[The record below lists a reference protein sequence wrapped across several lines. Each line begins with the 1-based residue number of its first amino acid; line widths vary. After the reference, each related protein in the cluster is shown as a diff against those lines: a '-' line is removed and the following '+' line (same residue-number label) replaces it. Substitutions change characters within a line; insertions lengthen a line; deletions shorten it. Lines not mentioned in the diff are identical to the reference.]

1 MNAVVSPV
9 TDDLLRQYDV
19 SGPRYTSYPTADRFV
34 EAFVATDYAQALTQ
48 RRSGASA
55 LALPLSLYVHI
66 PFCESL
72 CYYCACNKIITKHHE
87 KAAEYL
93 RYLTREVELHTQLI
107 GTGQS
112 VSQLHLGGGSPTFLT
127 DDELRSLMAMLKRN
141 FSFAPGGEYSIE
153 IDPRTID
160 EKRLGA
166 RLGGNA
172 VKQTRVVAWR
182 EGFALAGVIC
192 ASVLPTV
199 IGWAATTLG
208 LGLGLALGLALL
220 ARAPR
225 AGDASGGPA
234 HVTPFGADS
243 NSNAAA
249 LVWRTPGFRRLLAVF
264 LLNGIAAAV
273 PATLLLFFVR
283 DRLQTPQA
291 EGLYLAAYFIAAALS
306 LPLWLR
312 VVARVGQARAWGL
325 SMLLAVSAFAWAA
338 GLGVGDSTGFALVC
352 LASGVA
358 LGADLAIPGAMLTR
372 VIQQAGLSGRAE
384 GAFFGWWNAA
394 NKLNLALA
402 AGLGLPL
409 LQWLGYAPGR
419 RDDAALQA
427 LTLAYC
433 LLPCLLKLAA
443 AGLLYLFWI
452 RHSALDPAFKET
464 S

>member
-1 MNAVVSPV
+1 MARAEPSSGFPPGAG
-9 TDDLLRQYDV
+9 LRYG
-19 SGPRYTSYPTADRFV
+19 SLGFAL
-34 EAFVATDYAQALTQ
+34 AFVALPLYVSLPAHYAQSYGMSLAWLGAVLLASRLLDALVDPWIGRLCDVWLIHRQQ
-48 RRSGASA
+48 RV
-55 LALPLSLYVHI
+55 LPLMAAAALLLLLGFSGLFFPPVRGLSLLLAWCGACLMLTYLGY
-66 PFCESL
+66 SL
-72 CYYCACNKIITKHHE
+72 
-87 KAAEYL
+87 L
-93 RYLTREVELHTQLI
+93 
-107 GTGQS
+107 S
-112 VSQLHLGGGSPTFLT
+112 VMHQ
-127 DDELRSLMAMLKRN
+127 AW
-141 FSFAPGGEYSIE
+141 
-153 IDPRTID
+153 
-160 EKRLGA
+160 GA
-166 RLGGNA
+166 RLGGDA
-172 VKQTRVVAWR
+172 LQQTRVVAWR

-192 ASVLPTV
+192 ASILPSV
-199 IGWAATTLG
+199 FGLAATALA
-208 LGLGLALGLALL
+208 LAVGLAIGLALL
-220 ARAPR
+220 SRAPR
-225 AGDASGGPA
+225 AGKAAGLQAQPPQLD
-234 HVTPFGADS
+234 VDS
-243 NSNAAA
+243 NTNSNASSAT
-249 LVWRTPGFRRLLAVF
+249 LVWRTFGFRRLLAVF

-283 DRLQTPQA
+283 DRLQTPHA
-291 EGLYLAAYFIAAALS
+291 EGLYLAAYFIAAAAS

-325 SMLLAVSAFAWAA
+325 AMLLAVFAFAWAA
-338 GLGVGDSTGFALVC
+338 GLSSGDSSGFTLVC

-358 LGADLAIPGAMLTR
+358 LGADLTIPSAMLTR
-372 VIQQAGLSGRAE
+372 VIQRAGLSGRAE

-452 RHSALDPAFKET
+452 RHSALNPAFKET